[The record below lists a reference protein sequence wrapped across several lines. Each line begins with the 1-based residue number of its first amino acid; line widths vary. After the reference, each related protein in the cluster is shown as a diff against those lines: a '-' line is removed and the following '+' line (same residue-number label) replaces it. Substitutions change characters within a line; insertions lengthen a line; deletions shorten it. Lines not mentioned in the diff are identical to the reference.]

1 MAKSKEELIKI
12 LNDPNAIQYIVSI
25 GFVIVDK
32 ENNACAI
39 RRFTPV
45 QNGKDLIFRSYTES
59 GEISQTFNLN
69 GLIKKINEFPTL
81 PNYAIILNRITLDL
95 FE

>member
-1 MAKSKEELIKI
+1 MANSKEELIKI

-32 ENNACAI
+32 ENNECVI
-39 RRFTPV
+39 RRYAAV
-45 QNGKDLIFRSYTES
+45 QDGKNLIFRYYTET
-59 GEISQTFNLN
+59 GEILQTFNLN
-69 GLIKKINEFPTL
+69 ELIKKINEYPTG
-81 PNYAIILNRITLDL
+81 PNSAIILSRITLEW